1 MASHQLAIAKASF
14 SAGLLRPD
22 PRSVSREE
30 IAHFHTL
37 LNTTISECSPVNV
50 QKCKKWILENI
61 VQSAARCTAL
71 GKYLTTLTTSLTKST
86 NREPSIKRKRIHILY
101 ILNDLLHHCKYLVN
115 DASISS
121 KIQPTL
127 VALVGSAASFTNCP
141 KHQRKIQDLL
151 DIWQDKG
158 YYSKEYIEKLRETA
172 KIASENGAYL
182 EQTTSVGENGEQG
195 LPSKTSKSV
204 PFVMPAMH
212 GDPSM
217 PWFDLPAGNLM
228 PHIVPNSTRPIN
240 PDMIKPLQFV
250 AGPADENLITAV
262 KSLLDDVDAI
272 FDTPSGQDERA
283 ALDIDELGQPIILDE
298 VTGEIID
305 GEGYY
310 GWSRVFCEK
319 MKRRRKGLDQPVN
332 ERDRRSQSDSISPQ
346 RKRRYSD
353 SGDSR
358 RSSPDRSRRLRRS
371 YSNSSR
377 SASPDRRVQ
386 GDGHSRSRSRG
397 RRQDYDDNEPGKSS
411 SGSPQRSVGNGNQP
425 MPEIYPRPAPFSMP
439 QGGFPPTSTYP
450 GQSGMPLPQGLYQPN
465 FHPGFPQ
472 PSPIHNQGPIPWPPP
487 PPPPMPNMPFNPANP
502 QWPPPPPP
510 NFPPNFQQPQGFP
523 ASGPPP
529 WQPPIQGNQGRGYNK
544 GWSNPSYGGQGRG
557 GRGNYRGR
565 GWS

>member
-1 MASHQLAIAKASF
+1 
-14 SAGLLRPD
+14 
-22 PRSVSREE
+22 
-30 IAHFHTL
+30 
-37 LNTTISECSPVNV
+37 
-50 QKCKKWILENI
+50 
-61 VQSAARCTAL
+61 L
-71 GKYLTTLTTSLTKST
+71 GKYLTTLTTSLTKAT

-127 VALVGSAASFTNCP
+127 VALVGSAASFTKCP

-172 KIASENGAYL
+172 KIASENGEYL
-182 EQTTSVGENGEQG
+182 EQTTSSGENGEQG
-195 LPSKTSKSV
+195 LPSKTSKSA

-250 AGPADENLITAV
+250 AGPADENLIIAV
-262 KSLLDDVDAI
+262 KSLLDDVDSI

-319 MKRRRKGLDQPVN
+319 MKRRRKGLDQPVS
-332 ERDRRSQSDSISPQ
+332 ERDRRSQSGSISPQ

-358 RSSPDRSRRLRRS
+358 RSSPNRSRRLRRS
-371 YSNSSR
+371 YSNTSR
-377 SASPDRRVQ
+377 SSSPDYDRRAQ
-386 GDGHSRSRSRG
+386 GDGHSRSRSRS
-397 RRQDYDDNEPGKSS
+397 RRQDYGDNEPGNSS

-425 MPEIYPRPAPFSMP
+425 MPESYPRSAPFSVP
-439 QGGFPPTSTYP
+439 QGGFPSTTTYP
-450 GQSGMPLPQGLYQPN
+450 GSSGMPLPQGLYQPN

-472 PSPIHNQGPIPWPPP
+472 PSPVHNQGPMPWPPP
-487 PPPPMPNMPFNPANP
+487 PLLLCQICHSIRRIHNGLHHLHRIFRRIFNNLKVFHLVAHRLGNRQFKETKGEVTTKDGAIPPMGDKEEAAGETIGGEVGDEHFMGARALRTIDSEAYEKISSQVALQNPHASSSNSEV
-502 QWPPPPPP
+502 
-510 NFPPNFQQPQGFP
+510 GFHV
-523 ASGPPP
+523 
-529 WQPPIQGNQGRGYNK
+529 RK
-544 GWSNPSYGGQGRG
+544 
-557 GRGNYRGR
+557 
-565 GWS
+565 